1 MVLGMA
7 KNTSITLGNHLDEFI
22 ESQVDSGK
30 YSSASEVVRAGL
42 RMLEDHETKVAR
54 LQAELRKGESGKT
67 MTSEEYASSF
77 MKKRQAY
84 LQQTDLQ
91 S

>member
-1 MVLGMA
+1 MVISMA
-7 KNTSITLGNHLDEFI
+7 KNTSIALGNHLDDFI
-22 ESQVDSGK
+22 DTQVSSGK

-54 LQAELRKGESGKT
+54 LQSELLKGESGET
-67 MTSEEYASSF
+67 MTSDEYASSF
-77 MKKRQAY
+77 MKKRQEY
-84 LQQTDLQ
+84 LQQAVLQ